1 MRLEHDKF
9 KEPVGIGGWLL
20 IPLYLLI
27 LQPYLHGRLFFTSY
41 APLLFSADFW
51 LYFNSD
57 YDIFNPA
64 YGILVI
70 FESAMSIVLMAWS
83 VACVYL
89 ILKKSPLVRKFC
101 SRYFITCCGYA
112 ILDGIVASICISG
125 YQILPD
131 GNGAITVLVS
141 WLSTALWAWYFI
153 KSKRVANTFCRGD
166 RGESVKTAIFTSE
179 EESRL
184 SMLLF
189 RRAGARVLDVAIVI
203 VCAYIVIKIANVESS
218 IFWWLPSWAM
228 YFVIL
233 DLIMYTL
240 FGQTLGKRLFG
251 IRVTRLD
258 GQRLTRK
265 EYMVRNGNALFF
277 LGWPIFALY
286 FHSTMRYFWP
296 LCVISVIATFSY
308 QYCKVLSSGSTSY
321 DAVYDIR
328 VIGQKLNGKQLSLAI
343 FALFG
348 ICAMLA
354 YIAMG

>member
-1 MRLEHDKF
+1 M
-9 KEPVGIGGWLL
+9 
-20 IPLYLLI
+20 
-27 LQPYLHGRLFFTSY
+27 
-41 APLLFSADFW
+41 
-51 LYFNSD
+51 
-57 YDIFNPA
+57 IFAKVYHNDVEA
-64 YGILVI
+64 VELRVI
-70 FESAMSIVLMAWS
+70 EYSEF
-83 VACVYL
+83 
-89 ILKKSPLVRKFC
+89 
-101 SRYFITCCGYA
+101 
-112 ILDGIVASICISG
+112 LDGRGRISG
-125 YQILPD
+125 D
-131 GNGAITVLVS
+131 
-141 WLSTALWAWYFI
+141 F
-153 KSKRVANTFCRGD
+153 

-251 IRVTRLD
+251 IRVTRMD
-258 GQRLTRK
+258 GQQLTRK